1 MYNPQSQ
8 PLRAEE
14 TSSGGRAR
22 DLDDRY
28 DQRIRTRPRNST
40 ANSTANT
47 AANSTVHS
55 LHSATLMDDRVASRR
70 PPVRRRIVRAA
81 LTRFFIA
88 VLIGVGATLAWQSYG
103 DVAREMLAARLPTLA
118 WLLSVSKTS
127 PVVAATPAD
136 PMPKLDSL
144 VSNLDYVRR
153 SVEQLAAKQEEM
165 ARNIAALQ
173 AVESDIRQQ
182 VSSAPQSPAQLPAS
196 ISQPKP
202 PQSRAQPSAV
212 QPSSASRPAPSAA
225 PVLLSR

>member
-14 TSSGGRAR
+14 TSSGWRAR

-40 ANSTANT
+40 ANSTT
-47 AANSTVHS
+47 NSTVHS

-70 PPVRRRIVRAA
+70 PPVRRRIVRA
-81 LTRFFIA
+81 LTRFLIA

-136 PMPKLDSL
+136 PMPKLESL
-144 VSNLDYVRR
+144 VSSLDYVRR
-153 SVEQLAAKQEEM
+153 SVEQLALKQDEM

-182 VSSAPQSPAQLPAS
+182 VSSTPQSPAPQPAS

-202 PQSRAQPSAV
+202 PQSRAQPSAI

>member
-14 TSSGGRAR
+14 TSSGWRAR

-28 DQRIRTRPRNST
+28 DQRIRTRPR
-40 ANSTANT
+40 NSTANT

-70 PPVRRRIVRAA
+70 PPVRRRMARA
-81 LTRFFIA
+81 LTRFLIA

-103 DVAREMLAARLPTLA
+103 NVAREMLAARLPTLA

-136 PMPKLDSL
+136 PMPKLESL

-153 SVEQLAAKQEEM
+153 SVEQLALKQDEM

-182 VSSAPQSPAQLPAS
+182 VSSTPQSPAQQAVS
-196 ISQPKP
+196 ISQPKS

-212 QPSSASRPAPSAA
+212 QSSASRPTPSAA

>member
-1 MYNPQSQ
+1 LYNPQSQ

-28 DQRIRTRPRNST
+28 DQRIRTRPRNTT

-70 PPVRRRIVRAA
+70 PPVRRRIVRA
-81 LTRFFIA
+81 LMRFLIA

-103 DVAREMLAARLPTLA
+103 NVAREMLAARLPTLA

-136 PMPKLDSL
+136 PMPKLESL
-144 VSNLDYVRR
+144 VSSLDYVRR
-153 SVEQLAAKQEEM
+153 SVEQLALKQDEM

-182 VSSAPQSPAQLPAS
+182 VSSAPQSPAQQPAS

>member
-1 MYNPQSQ
+1 M
-8 PLRAEE
+8 
-14 TSSGGRAR
+14 AR
-22 DLDDRY
+22 
-28 DQRIRTRPRNST
+28 
-40 ANSTANT
+40 
-47 AANSTVHS
+47 
-55 LHSATLMDDRVASRR
+55 
-70 PPVRRRIVRAA
+70 A
-81 LTRFFIA
+81 LTRFLIA

-136 PMPKLDSL
+136 PMPRLESL
-144 VSNLDYVRR
+144 VSSLDYVRR
-153 SVEQLAAKQEEM
+153 SVEQLALKQDEM

-182 VSSAPQSPAQLPAS
+182 VSSTPQSPAQQAVS

-202 PQSRAQPSAV
+202 PLSRAQPSAV

-225 PVLLSR
+225 PVSLSR